1 MCIYV
6 WECEGH
12 VYVCMGTQ
20 RGKRTVSWSSHCP
33 TALGTELGCWNASV
47 PMGFRPLDGL
57 TFWGCCDES
66 SQMSWLTKNTNA
78 SCHRLSTGQ
87 MSDTSVPAIK
97 SWVSKA
103 TVLWWYW
110 ERESFLAFCTLWT
123 PPAFLGF
130 SCFCSSMCLS
140 ASPHLCSSTS
150 SQIVGEGSLF
160 EWLQVSWT
168 LLHGFSF

>member
-1 MCIYV
+1 MYVYLCVRVWRPCVCVYGYPKRPKDSELEFTLPYRTGNWTWVLKCIRPYV
-6 WECEGH
+6 
-12 VYVCMGTQ
+12 
-20 RGKRTVSWSSHCP
+20 
-33 TALGTELGCWNASV
+33 
-47 PMGFRPLDGL
+47 LDGL
-57 TFWGCCDES
+57 TFWGCCNES

-130 SCFCSSMCLS
+130 SFFCSSICLS
-140 ASPHLCSSTS
+140 ASPYRCSSTS

-160 EWLQVSWT
+160 EWLWISWT
-168 LLHGFSF
+168 LLQDFSF